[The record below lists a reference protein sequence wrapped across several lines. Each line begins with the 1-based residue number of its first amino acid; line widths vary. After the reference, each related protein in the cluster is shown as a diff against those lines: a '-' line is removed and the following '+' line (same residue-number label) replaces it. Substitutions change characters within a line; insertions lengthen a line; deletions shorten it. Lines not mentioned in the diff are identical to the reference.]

1 MLTNVSGTVT
11 VTNEGVLVEKVHAE
25 FNEGELFASMN
36 IHGGDFELQV
46 DGTNWPISK
55 KLVYLLPPHASAN
68 LARSWQLLEPTG
80 ELDAMIQN
88 ESPVTGNH
96 TCILKQFLQNLEYL
110 EIIKLS

>member
-11 VTNEGVLVEKVHAE
+11 VTNEGVLVEKVHAK
-25 FNEGELFASMN
+25 FDEGELFASMN

-68 LARSWQLLEPTG
+68 LARSWQTSRANGRVGCNDSE
-80 ELDAMIQN
+80 
-88 ESPVTGNH
+88 
-96 TCILKQFLQNLEYL
+96 
-110 EIIKLS
+110 